1 MFTSHFVTGN
11 GDTWLRS
18 LKIETMGPSY
28 LIALLSIITGFRK
41 EITCFEEI
49 SQKILARLKETLPDD
64 YYDEL
69 LKDFELDLKA

>member
-1 MFTSHFVTGN
+1 
-11 GDTWLRS
+11 
-18 LKIETMGPSY
+18 MGPSY